1 MIYIMTTC
9 AVIRFG
15 CFISKFLLLLSA
27 YFVNKIDLR
36 YFLLNFSNSE
46 FFIQHQVEKLVFK
59 CEW

>member
-1 MIYIMTTC
+1 MTTC